1 MKVASLL
8 RVVLLCGLAAAAAA
22 HAAPPELV
30 VFRDPVEGAFT
41 VKVPKGWSAA
51 GGTRRAGAIDPR
63 SAVEVRS
70 GDGSLHAFVGDAA
83 VGMYQV
89 PDPVRLGMG
98 MHEGQVLN
106 GGPAQVTLMRYAT
119 GQQYAQDYIRRKL
132 CRQPRIVSSSESP
145 DESRD
150 LAARVM
156 EANRAYGPGVRV
168 VAHVG
173 RVGFVCGEQ
182 VGSVTAGTA
191 LASPPHGGIQI
202 WVVPVLAGFVANR
215 AAQADTGKY
224 VMDTLVASF
233 RYESAWQARFNQE
246 TQRITG
252 QTIADQNK
260 LLAGVR
266 QRASQQLSA
275 SSLNHPNTFK
285 PHSGAAS
292 PKDMV
297 TGNMHVC
304 DSIGRC
310 DTVSRNRDAY
320 YIDHSGN
327 VRGTG
332 GPPPDTSGVWSPMH
346 PND

>member
-1 MKVASLL
+1 MESACL
-8 RVVLLCGLAAAAAA
+8 RWIVFVGGVAAAAAA
-22 HAAPPELV
+22 SAAPPELV
-30 VFRDPVEGAFT
+30 VFRDPIEGSFT
-41 VKVPKGWSAA
+41 VKVPKGWSAT

-70 GDGSLHAFVGDAA
+70 GDGTLRAFVGDTD

-89 PDPVRLGMG
+89 PDPMRLSMG
-98 MHEGQVLN
+98 MREGQVQN
-106 GGPAQVTLMRYAT
+106 TGSAQVTLMRYAT
-119 GQQYAQDYIRRKL
+119 GQQYAQDYIKRKL
-132 CRQPRIVSSSESP
+132 CRQPRIVSSSESA

-150 LAARVM
+150 LAARVI
-156 EANRAYGPGVRV
+156 EANRAYGAGVRV
-168 VAHVG
+168 TAHVA

-182 VGSVTAGTA
+182 VGSVTVGTA
-191 LASPPHGGIQI
+191 LASPAHGGIQI
-202 WVVPVLAGFVANR
+202 WVVPVLAGFVAQH

-233 RYESAWQARFNQE
+233 RYDSAWQARFNQE

-260 LLAGVR
+260 LLDGVR
-266 QRASQQLSA
+266 QRASQQLGA

-292 PKDMV
+292 PRDMV

-327 VRGTG
+327 VRGTN

-346 PND
+346 PNE